1 MEDMEM
7 NKEFWQNKKVF
18 ITGHTGFKGGWLSI
32 WLQSM
37 GAEVHG
43 YSLSPSTETN
53 FYGVAKVAK
62 GMATSTI
69 ADVRD
74 GTNFSKTMM
83 LIEPE
88 IVFHLAAQPLVRY
101 SYEQPLET
109 YMVNVIGTVNMLEA
123 VRQTPSVKAVV
134 NITTDKCYEN
144 REWLWGY
151 RENEA
156 MGGHDPY
163 SSSKACSE
171 LVTSAYRKSFMESSG
186 ISLASARA
194 GNVIGGGDW
203 SDDRLVPDIL
213 KTIDNE
219 EILNIRYPNAT
230 RPWQHVLEPV
240 YGYLLLAE
248 KLFIEGSVFAEGWNF
263 GPADDDAKSVKW
275 IVEQIAE
282 MHKNLKWECDDTPQ
296 PHEASYLKLD
306 SSKAKNELEWEP
318 SWNLKTALEKTL
330 EWHEAWRNND
340 DMASTT
346 ISQIEAYQS
355 DNN

>member
-1 MEDMEM
+1 M

-213 KTIDNE
+213 KTIDHE
-219 EILNIRYPNAT
+219 KILNIRYPNAT

-248 KLFIEGSVFAEGWNF
+248 KLFVEGSVFAEGWNF

-306 SSKAKNELEWEP
+306 SSKAKSELDWEP
-318 SWNLKTALEKTL
+318 CWNLKTALEKTL

-340 DMASTT
+340 DMASAT
-346 ISQIEAYQS
+346 ISQIEAYQLNS
-355 DNN
+355 N